1 MGRRLAELF
10 AGIGGFRLA
19 LERSGWET
27 VWSNQWEPG
36 RKVQHASDCYRAH
49 FGHERHLNRDIAAV
63 EAKDIP
69 DHDLLV
75 GGFPCQDY
83 SVATSNAKG
92 IHGRKGV
99 LWWEILRVLRERRP
113 DYVLLENVDRLL
125 RSPAS
130 QRGRD
135 FGVMLRCLVDLDYV
149 VEWRELNAADYG
161 APQRRRRVFIFA
173 AGQDTPFGRAASE
186 EADLQGWVQ
195 RRGFFAKPFPVT
207 SPLQRRF
214 GEESP
219 HSTLPRDLQR
229 ASNDFSHDFQGAGLA
244 RGDNVWTY
252 KVAPRIETVVT
263 LGSVLEKGVDKRY
276 YVRRA
281 ELSRWKYLKGAK
293 AEPRKAVNGFEYA
306 YTEGALPFPD
316 PVDRPSRTVLTDEGG
331 ISPSRFKHV
340 IEDPETNEY
349 RVLTPVEV
357 ERLDMFPDNWT
368 DTGMPEKFRYFCLG
382 NALVVGLVERMGH
395 RLLEIAERYPSAGP
409 LLLPGDDRRLASPA
423 H

>member
-49 FGHERHLNRDIAAV
+49 FGHEGHLNRDIASVTAEV
-63 EAKDIP
+63 IP

-92 IHGRKGV
+92 IRGKKGV

-135 FGVMLRCLVDLDYV
+135 FGVMLRCLVDLGYV

-173 AGQDTPFGRAASE
+173 AGQGTPFGQASSE
-186 EADLQGWVQ
+186 EADPQGWVQ
-195 RRGFFAKPFPVT
+195 RRGFFARPFPVT
-207 SPLQRRF
+207 SSLQHRF

-219 HSTLPRDLQR
+219 HVTLPGDLQR
-229 ASNDFSHDFQGAGLA
+229 VSNDFSHDFQGAGLA
-244 RGDNVWTY
+244 RGDKVWTY
-252 KVAPRIETVVT
+252 KVAPKVETVAT

-276 YVRRA
+276 YVRRT
-281 ELSRWKYLKGAK
+281 EISRWKYLKGAK
-293 AEPRKAVNGFEYA
+293 AEPRKAANGFEYA

-316 PVDRPSRTVLTDEGG
+316 ALDRPSRTVLTDEGG
-331 ISPSRFKHV
+331 IGPSRFKHIV
-340 IEDPETNEY
+340 EDPETNEY

-382 NALVVGLVERMGH
+382 NALVVGLVERMGR
-395 RLLEIAERYPSAGP
+395 RLVEVAERYPSAGP
-409 LLLPGDDRRLASPA
+409 LGLPRDDKRLASPA
-423 H
+423 A